1 MIIVSDTSPLNYL
14 ILVKQDHVLP
24 LLFSRLITTPEVI
37 LEMRATGAQEAV
49 RHWAT
54 QPPAWLEVQS
64 PTRIDPRLQLG
75 KGETSAISLAIELE
89 VHSPNIT
96 LLIDERDGRAA
107 AKQLGLKTA
116 GTLTVLFEGH
126 RLGFLELPAAIDS
139 LRRTSFHARESL
151 LEEILRRG
159 REVRGQPDAC

>member
-64 PTRIDPRLQLG
+64 PTRIDSRLQLV
-75 KGETSAISLAIELE
+75 KGG
-89 VHSPNIT
+89 NIGY
-96 LLIDERDGRAA
+96 LSR
-107 AKQLGLKTA
+107 
-116 GTLTVLFEGH
+116 H
-126 RLGFLELPAAIDS
+126 
-139 LRRTSFHARESL
+139 
-151 LEEILRRG
+151 
-159 REVRGQPDAC
+159 